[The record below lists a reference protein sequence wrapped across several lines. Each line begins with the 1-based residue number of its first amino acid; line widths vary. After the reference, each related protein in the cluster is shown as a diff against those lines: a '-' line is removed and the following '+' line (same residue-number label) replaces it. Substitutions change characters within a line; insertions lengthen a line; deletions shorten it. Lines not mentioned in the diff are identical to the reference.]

1 METKGTPLYLRQTR
15 VTKLCLRHREYN
27 TARVLDALH
36 DMIVRRGGYIV
47 QTNHDFRDVFPR
59 DLYEIAD
66 RYFDDGETVVVRH
79 HSSIQFVLK
88 ERYFSFQIDDNMF
101 RPGLVSKN
109 PVVSIK
115 GQPHFM
121 NCYGEHLSDDV
132 WMSEAMDLRPLTEEE
147 IKGRATVLYNVLLAH
162 PGTEYAY
169 DEEVRRV
176 QNTYNNGTHIEK
188 VQILRTIPIF
198 VLEE

>member
-1 METKGTPLYLRQTR
+1 MDTKGTPLYLRQTR
-15 VTKLCLRHREYN
+15 VTKLYLRHREYN

-66 RYFDDGETVVVRH
+66 RYFDVGKTVVVRH
-79 HSSIQFVLK
+79 RSSIQFVLQK
-88 ERYFSFQIDDNMF
+88 RYFSFQIDANMF
-101 RPGLVSKN
+101 MPGLVVKN

-115 GQPHFM
+115 GQLHFM
-121 NCYGEHLSDDV
+121 NCYGEHLPDSV
-132 WMSEAMDLRPLTEEE
+132 WMSDAMDMRPLTEEE
-147 IKGRATVLYNVLLAH
+147 ITDRATALYNVLLAH
-162 PGTEYAY
+162 PDTEHAY

-188 VQILRTIPIF
+188 VQTLRTIPIF